1 MERTVKV
8 ANHCRIN
15 LYLIV
20 CIYREVIHLWIVYFG
35 SSDEARNHSCKI
47 SIKNKFGIKFVYSGP
62 VHTLDKHEKAIIN
75 SGFLLMIGPNAAKS
89 LMNKKKDVQI
99 KVSIQNLKN
108 ETISKESQIFYQ
120 KDTSEDVYIDM
131 DRSDGDTD
139 SE

>member
-1 MERTVKV
+1 
-8 ANHCRIN
+8 
-15 LYLIV
+15 
-20 CIYREVIHLWIVYFG
+20 
-35 SSDEARNHSCKI
+35 
-47 SIKNKFGIKFVYSGP
+47 
-62 VHTLDKHEKAIIN
+62 
-75 SGFLLMIGPNAAKS
+75 MIGPNAAKS

>member
-1 MERTVKV
+1 
-8 ANHCRIN
+8 
-15 LYLIV
+15 
-20 CIYREVIHLWIVYFG
+20 
-35 SSDEARNHSCKI
+35 
-47 SIKNKFGIKFVYSGP
+47 
-62 VHTLDKHEKAIIN
+62 
-75 SGFLLMIGPNAAKS
+75 MIGPNAAKS
-89 LMNKKKDVQI
+89 LKNKKKDVQI